1 MKRASGVLMH
11 ISSLPGSYGCG
22 SLGKSAYD
30 FVDLLKDC
38 GFSYWQMLPV
48 EFATN
53 VILPINHRRPLREI
67 RFCRP

>member
-11 ISSLPGSYGCG
+11 ISSLPGNYGCG
-22 SLGKSAYD
+22 ILGKSACD

-48 EFATN
+48 GICDECNSPYKSPSALT
-53 VILPINHRRPLREI
+53 PLQKRG
-67 RFCRP
+67 